1 MSYLCLTKDL
11 NYGNSS
17 VNDFV
22 KRVSNITPTEIFELQ
37 RFYHKHCY
45 ADFGNVEK
53 RNRALLRYEEAIA
66 KKSSEVTSRQPGR
79 PRMDNSKNEQPSSK
93 RTLRSESTPYNRELC
108 IICQQ
113 PGGVC
118 RTVAFLQ
125 TGQSMLNVDQKLADK
140 SFYRRLNTIPNAD
153 DAVANEVKYHLKC
166 WSSCKQIAA
175 KKESESIDNEKE
187 SYAQTVSDIEIVNL
201 IQSGLN
207 DPSLKILDMN
217 MINDAYRDILLE
229 NGLKNYDI
237 KSNYKRYLKE
247 LLLKNVANIKF
258 VKNKNPSKPEI
269 VCSEIAQG
277 QAIDI
282 AVNQNRREVLSDILN
297 VSKVIRN
304 ELQSHQKW
312 KFTGTYSDFIEP
324 NLLSTLI
331 KWILIGPNEN
341 LYNENR
347 IKRVENATSVVT
359 QLIVQ
364 SFKTKRQVHYEPVDS
379 STRGIF
385 QMNETPLSVGLGL
398 YVHHTTRSKELIELL
413 HTMNLSVTYDKVL
426 DIRNSI
432 ATTIKSNVEN
442 HPAKL
447 HIPSVISP
455 NKHTFYAIDNSDL
468 KVDTTD
474 GKNQYHGTSIAIYQ
488 PHDTDF
494 NPPLLKFDRKHVEKF
509 DGSHT
514 FYETIFCPEPVRE
527 SKTYGNLTLPL
538 ANTAMDLEHY
548 ILCDVTYLV
557 LKCFNTI
564 SHGDIPTWTAYNS
577 LISDKNNSLHIV
589 LYHLYMEPQPTS
601 PTFTQL

>member
-1 MSYLCLTKDL
+1 M
-11 NYGNSS
+11 
-17 VNDFV
+17 
-22 KRVSNITPTEIFELQ
+22 
-37 RFYHKHCY
+37 
-45 ADFGNVEK
+45 
-53 RNRALLRYEEAIA
+53 
-66 KKSSEVTSRQPGR
+66 
-79 PRMDNSKNEQPSSK
+79 
-93 RTLRSESTPYNRELC
+93 
-108 IICQQ
+108 
-113 PGGVC
+113 
-118 RTVAFLQ
+118 
-125 TGQSMLNVDQKLADK
+125 ADK

-166 WSSCKQIAA
+166 WSSCKQIVA

-359 QLIVQ
+359 QLIIQ

-385 QMNETPLSVGLGL
+385 QMNETRLSVGLGL

-413 HTMNLSVTYDKVL
+413 HAMNLSVTYDKVL

-432 ATTIKSNVEN
+432 AKTIKSNVEN

-474 GKNQYHGTSIAIYQ
+474 GKNQCHGTSIAIYQ

-538 ANTAMDLEHY
+538 ANIAMDLEHY

-564 SHGDIPTWTAYNS
+564 SHGDIPTWTAYIS

-589 LYHLYMEPQPTS
+589 LYHLYMEPQPTG